1 MVGVKEEKRPGLYVT
16 SDWTV
21 DYFLDAFRMSAF
33 LLEPSGCVFTVGGRE
48 EARQLVS
55 CLSKEYP
62 DYRFS
67 CPSESIAESVE
78 ETTSY
83 IGAVL
88 GAFSGVAIAVS
99 VLLFLFVMG
108 ISITENE
115 GEAKFLF
122 RLGVSREEITRS
134 FLTHGDIF
142 AASSLLSS
150 FLALGIVEAFVSL
163 YLQRTFGGT
172 SAGFSFL
179 PFLGMGVAAAILL
192 FLVRLIFGFKM
203 QLKDFDFD

>member
-1 MVGVKEEKRPGLYVT
+1 M
-16 SDWTV
+16 
-21 DYFLDAFRMSAF
+21 
-33 LLEPSGCVFTVGGRE
+33 
-48 EARQLVS
+48 VS

-108 ISITENE
+108 ISITENK

-192 FLVRLIFGFKM
+192 FLVRLIFGLKM